1 MIWEFEDRLSS
12 VCIDILCSFGTFSFH
27 AVVNIY
33 LRVTVK
39 LYYRWWSI
47 LKSINADDTQ
57 TKVHQ
62 LHVSRIQMKFENEID
77 DYASDGVVRQQ
88 RESQTM
94 KIIKRFQR
102 CDGFICNHL
111 WKCRVSN
118 ILKMMLVRQTVNIL
132 LPINYRN
139 KTRHKYN
146 YPLWILIYSN
156 SRLKYWV
163 LACLANL

>member
-39 LYYRWWSI
+39 PYYRWWSI

-77 DYASDGVVRQQ
+77 DYASDDVVEATTRISNN
-88 RESQTM
+88 ENHKEVS
-94 KIIKRFQR
+94 KVWRFY
-102 CDGFICNHL
+102 L
-111 WKCRVSN
+111 
-118 ILKMMLVRQTVNIL
+118 
-132 LPINYRN
+132 
-139 KTRHKYN
+139 
-146 YPLWILIYSN
+146 
-156 SRLKYWV
+156 
-163 LACLANL
+163 

>member
-1 MIWEFEDRLSS
+1 MQLWISTYASLSS
-12 VCIDILCSFGTFSFH
+12 FI
-27 AVVNIY
+27 
-33 LRVTVK
+33 
-39 LYYRWWSI
+39 
-47 LKSINADDTQ
+47 
-57 TKVHQ
+57 
-62 LHVSRIQMKFENEID
+62 ID
-77 DYASDGVVRQQ
+77 DDPFWKALMQTTLKQKYINCMCLEYKWNSKMKLMITLRMMFCRQQ

-146 YPLWILIYSN
+146 YTFWILIYSN
-156 SRLKYWV
+156 YRLKYWV
-163 LACLANL
+163 LDSLANFSLWNYTVYRYLCNKESIQGYRSKKM